1 MAGDS
6 ELTTLTRYIPPDV
19 FISLI
24 KSDIQ
29 KLIREYGHKNCG
41 LRQEQLCNKIKEMI
55 PVKKKIIIGLMDA
68 PSRQKWNKEWDS
80 ERSKYF
86 NKLYDEEGFINM
98 CFPSKYPRKNEIL
111 NQLLSRHIKFCKEKD
126 VKREAVEKSFD
137 FNACR
142 EYDSWIE
149 TEKASFTREYLR
161 NVSDFKRPNVH
172 KYFSTKEHPEGHDPL
187 GTYRKSKL
195 DCEKYNPTSK
205 SYQPIQVTKAPTDRP
220 NLPTAPTDRQES
232 QGNGGISVPDEG
244 AIEKTKSHVEKTS
257 QTKTPSDSLT
267 PPQTKT
273 KIDGSDNGKEPS
285 TSPENAPTRTV
296 ITDHSKSDHNDGEQ
310 IRNSVW
316 LLGNPVSESPPVSQ
330 PNTVSKT
337 SPDYNDPKYQQFFHY
352 LSTNLEGQK
361 IPHDLHHS
369 INKRPTKIPKVHP
382 TYVQNKPIT
391 PSVTKSYNYIPPQLP
406 RMQQFLPI
414 FPRNQRFT
422 ATNIHLQPLQ
432 RANTRVEK
440 YALRTKSKKTQVH
453 FLPQQFPPFS
463 TVTRGTI
470 NNYYYSYTNEFHK
483 IKNASFLNIA
493 SGNKI
498 MGIAKIE
505 LPTPDPS
512 LFRSPVMIYTLVLLV
527 LFTITT
533 MLFLLSKYTT
543 FGLLFG
549 KNKKKKRLK
558 RQLQITKLEKEVSHF
573 NTMDNYSTNDTL
585 YENKKGNE
593 KNIYNQIKMQKDIIH
608 KNIILPK
615 RKKKNRK
622 AIIDIHMELL
632 NECKNDEW
640 ELNKDDFLQICL
652 EQFIKEQN
660 KIYSNS
666 KNSNLITKSLSTQN
680 AKEAKMLVWNKWAE
694 KYTPIWENF
703 KRGNTFKV
711 LQYYWKEEENVHL
724 HKIEKEN
731 SSLNQNEK
739 FSYIQI
745 KKDIWKRWTTKQAK
759 LIKQYKEEQWFKS
772 LVDELENVSDEY
784 KKEKIKDDIFVVNIK
799 ELENKENNDELYKRV
814 KDIFLI
820 KVLIQILMMVI
831 EECIKEESCGKTEIV
846 LDNLIE
852 KLNKEKHEN
861 IQSENM
867 HQENTSHKGCK
878 EILEQ
883 HKPKNED
890 SFKELIEG

>member
-1 MAGDS
+1 MTDGS
-6 ELTTLTRYIPPDV
+6 QYTTLTPHINVEVFLNGIEGYIR
-19 FISLI
+19 SLI
-24 KSDIQ
+24 RK
-29 KLIREYGHKNCG
+29 YGHKDCG
-41 LRQEQLCNKIKEMI
+41 LKHEELCKEIKTFVTKTKTLILSPQDKEG
-55 PVKKKIIIGLMDA
+55 KD
-68 PSRQKWNKEWDS
+68 KWNREWS
-80 ERSKYF
+80 SKKNKFY
-86 NKLYDEEGFINM
+86 NKLFQEEGFTYTCDSRN
-98 CFPSKYPRKNEIL
+98 KNNNPIL
-111 NQLLSRHIKFCKEKD
+111 YQLLSKHIEFCK
-126 VKREAVEKSFD
+126 KRDERKAEVEANHEYT
-137 FNACR
+137 ACR
-142 EYDSWIE
+142 AYDSWIE
-149 TEKASFTREYLR
+149 TEKASFTHEYLE
-161 NVSDFKRPNVH
+161 NVSNFRKQNVD
-172 KYFSTKEHPEGHDPL
+172 KYFSTKDHPRGRDPL
-187 GTYRKSKL
+187 RTYRNSKF
-195 DCEKYNPTSK
+195 DCEIYNPTSK

-512 LFRSPVMIYTLVLLV
+512 LFRSPVMIYTLVLL
-527 LFTITT
+527 
-533 MLFLLSKYTT
+533 YTT